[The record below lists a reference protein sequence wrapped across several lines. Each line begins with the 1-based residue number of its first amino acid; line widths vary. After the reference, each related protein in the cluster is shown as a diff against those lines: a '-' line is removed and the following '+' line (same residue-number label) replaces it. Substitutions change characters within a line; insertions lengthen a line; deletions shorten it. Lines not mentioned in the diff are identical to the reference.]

1 MSRDQPEGSSEKCE
15 AENGPAR
22 TIFGLRAGPLLMLG
36 AALSF
41 TIMVSAVK
49 VARAE
54 LSTLEV
60 VAWRGLVSVPL
71 AALVV
76 PRGRWGIQNRGW
88 MGLRVGF
95 GFLAMFCYFT
105 AAGGLPI
112 ADLTLIGRLQP
123 IVLAGV
129 APLLLGAGERAS
141 RRVWTL
147 SLLGVAGCGLLLG
160 PSLAVGN
167 IAGIWALGAVA
178 ASSISHLSLR
188 RLGATEDSRTV
199 AFWFQVAV
207 SGLALLVLVLG
218 GHGLPELPDAALLPW
233 LVLVGIGAML
243 GQNLLSRAYQ
253 LERAAPV
260 AAASHASPVFG
271 VLIDLLLFA
280 TIPGPAVIFGGA
292 LVMAAALGL
301 VWSKER

>member
-1 MSRDQPEGSSEKCE
+1 MSHGVPPGG
-15 AENGPAR
+15 AENSPEQ
-22 TIFGLRAGPLLMLG
+22 TIFGLRKGPLLMLG

-60 VAWRGLVSVPL
+60 VAWRGIVSVPL

-95 GFLAMFCYFT
+95 GFVAMFCYFT

-141 RRVWTL
+141 RRVWSL

-167 IAGIWALGAVA
+167 VAGLWALGAVA

-207 SGLALLVLVLG
+207 SGLAVLVLLSG
-218 GHGLPELPDAALLPW
+218 GHGVPELPDSALLPW
-233 LVLVGIGAML
+233 LVLVGVGAML